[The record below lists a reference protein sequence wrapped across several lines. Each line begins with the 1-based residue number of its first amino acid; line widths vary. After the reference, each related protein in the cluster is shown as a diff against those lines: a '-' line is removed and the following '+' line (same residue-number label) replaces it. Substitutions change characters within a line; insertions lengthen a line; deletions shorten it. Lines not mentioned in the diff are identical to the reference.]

1 MNPET
6 ILQKQI
12 EVALSDLDAI
22 PYRMQVGNFYTNNMT
37 PIKIGIVGT
46 PDLMIICPNGMTLW
60 YEIKTKTGKTRN
72 AQDKFHEELRKL
84 GHLVFVVRSVEQAVQ
99 IYNTYVGK
107 N

>member
-1 MNPET
+1 
-6 ILQKQI
+6 
-12 EVALSDLDAI
+12 
-22 PYRMQVGNFYTNNMT
+22 
-37 PIKIGIVGT
+37 
-46 PDLMIICPNGMTLW
+46 MTLW

>member
-6 ILQKQI
+6 VIQNKI
-12 EVALSDLDAI
+12 EVSMSQLGAI

-60 YEIKTKTGKTRN
+60 YEIVL
-72 AQDKFHEELRKL
+72 AF
-84 GHLVFVVRSVEQAVQ
+84 
-99 IYNTYVGK
+99 IYNFPKRLSSGS
-107 N
+107 

>member
-6 ILQKQI
+6 VIQNKI
-12 EVALSDLDAI
+12 EVSMSRLGAI

-72 AQDKFHEELRKL
+72 AQELRKL

>member
-6 ILQKQI
+6 VIQNKI
-12 EVALSDLDAI
+12 EVSMSRLGAI

-60 YEIKTKTGKTRN
+60 LSLI
-72 AQDKFHEELRKL
+72 H
-84 GHLVFVVRSVEQAVQ
+84 
-99 IYNTYVGK
+99 I
-107 N
+107 